1 MLWCWVWAGQVREGF
16 LEVVI
21 PELDIEGWRRVS
33 ETKNTK
39 WRHENRATFV
49 IHKGKGEGGSEKWTR
64 KGRPGPNQYGFFF
77 GMLRD

>member
-1 MLWCWVWAGQVREGF
+1 METG
-16 LEVVI
+16 
-21 PELDIEGWRRVS
+21 VS

-77 GMLRD
+77 WHVERLRLFL